1 MVWLLGDTKNVKQ
14 PKIKFKDSNTKKI
27 WSVQYTKLSVKIS
40 TIRGLM
46 SLPRLS
52 LRIFF
57 LSLKLPSLSASQLL
71 PHLSPQ
77 LVQGVRQNIC
87 SIYEL
92 DLIDCNLQ
100 SMSYYLPDSLYFDI
114 LFYSPENLKNIL
126 SFYAF

>member
-1 MVWLLGDTKNVKQ
+1 MICTIYKTVRKNIYYRRIDEPAPGVT
-14 PKIKFKDSNTKKI
+14 PHIISESKITFSA
-27 WSVQYTKLSVKIS
+27 
-40 TIRGLM
+40 
-46 SLPRLS
+46 
-52 LRIFF
+52 
-57 LSLKLPSLSASQLL
+57 LSASQLL

-114 LFYSPENLKNIL
+114 LFYSPENLKYIL
-126 SFYAF
+126 SFYTF